1 MDIEKN
7 QEFANTVLDP
17 LKFLIVKSSKTLIF
31 KPWESFFGIL
41 HWGKPFSRKHY
52 QKKDHVQLLSLFPC
66 NPLVFEPYPTLIEGL
81 TQNKKKIYAVF

>member
-31 KPWESFFGIL
+31 KPWEFCFGIL
-41 HWGKPFSRKHY
+41 HWGKPFSRTHS
-52 QKKDHVQLLSLFPC
+52 QKKDHVQLLFLCLVIPWSLS
-66 NPLVFEPYPTLIEGL
+66 LTLHL
-81 TQNKKKIYAVF
+81 